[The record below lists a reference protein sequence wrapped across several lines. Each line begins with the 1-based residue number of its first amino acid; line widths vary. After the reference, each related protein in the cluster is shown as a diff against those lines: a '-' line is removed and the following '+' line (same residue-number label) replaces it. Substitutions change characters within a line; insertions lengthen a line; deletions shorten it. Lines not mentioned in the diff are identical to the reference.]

1 MSNRTIDL
9 ALEISK
15 LESLAAEGGDLTP
28 EMIADTLEGIEGMLE
43 DKFDATMNV
52 IRDFETKAEACKKE
66 AARISE
72 RKKHWDRQVYAL
84 KSYLL
89 QCLQVSNRTT
99 FKTTLNTF
107 TARKGSVSLKIDN
120 IDLLPDEF
128 VESHTEVVT
137 TPKNDALKE
146 ALKLQAEKIA
156 AVRAAG
162 EEPTPELLNA
172 IPGAHLE
179 IGSTSLQVR

>member
-15 LESLAAEGGDLTP
+15 LESLAVEGGDLTP

-43 DKFDATMNV
+43 DKFDAVMAKV
-52 IRDFETKAEACKKE
+52 REFDTKAEACKKE
-66 AARISE
+66 AARVSE
-72 RKKHWDRQVYAL
+72 RKKHWERQVYAL

-89 QCLQVSNRTT
+89 QCLQASGRKT

-107 TARKGSVSLKIDN
+107 TAKKGSVSLKIDDV
-120 IDLLPDEF
+120 DLLPDEF

-137 TPKNDALKE
+137 TTKNDELKKALLELAAKIEADKADGKE
-146 ALKLQAEKIA
+146 PDQ
-156 AVRAAG
+156 
-162 EEPTPELLNA
+162 ELLKS

-179 IGSTSLQVR
+179 IGSESLQVR

>member
-9 ALEISK
+9 AFELSK
-15 LESLAAEGGDLTP
+15 LESLALEGGELTP
-28 EMIADTLEGIEGMLE
+28 EMIADTLEGIEGILE

-52 IRDFETKAEACKKE
+52 IRDFDAKAEACKKE
-66 AARISE
+66 AARVAE
-72 RKKHWDRQVYAL
+72 RKKHWERQTYAL

-89 QCLQVSNRTT
+89 QCLQASNRTN

-107 TARKGSVSLKIDN
+107 TARKGSVSLRIDDV
-120 IDLLPDEF
+120 DLLPDEF

-137 TPKNDALKE
+137 TIKNDELKKALLALATKIE
-146 ALKLQAEKIA
+146 ATK
-156 AVRAAG
+156 AAG
-162 EEPTPELLNA
+162 EEPDPELIKS

-179 IGSTSLQVR
+179 TGPVTLQVR

>member
-43 DKFDATMNV
+43 DKFDATMSV
-52 IRDFETKAEACKKE
+52 IRDFSEKAEACKKE
-66 AARISE
+66 AARVTE
-72 RKKHWDRQVYAL
+72 RKKHWDRQADVL
-84 KSYLL
+84 KGYLL
-89 QCLQVSNRTT
+89 QCLQISNRTT

-107 TARKGSVSLKIDN
+107 TARKGGVSLRIDN
-120 IDLLPDEF
+120 VDLLPDEF
-128 VESHTEVVT
+128 VESHTEVIT
-137 TPKNDALKE
+137 TTKNDELKK
-146 ALKLQAEKIA
+146 ALQALANKIEA
-156 AVRAAG
+156 TRAAG
-162 EEPTPELLNA
+162 EEPAPELLNS

-179 IGSTSLQVR
+179 TGSTTLQVR

>member
-1 MSNRTIDL
+1 MRNRTIDL

-43 DKFDATMNV
+43 DKFDATMKV
-52 IRDFETKAEACKKE
+52 IRDFDVRAEACKKE

-72 RKKHWDRQVYAL
+72 RKKHWERQAIVL

-89 QCLQVSNRTT
+89 QCLQASNRTT

-120 IDLLPDEF
+120 VDLLPDEY
-128 VESHTEVVT
+128 VESHTEIIT
-137 TPKNDALKE
+137 TTKNDELKKALLELDARIE
-146 ALKLQAEKIA
+146 AA
-156 AVRAAG
+156 RAAG
-162 EEPTPELLNA
+162 EEPDPELLKS

-179 IGSTSLQVR
+179 IGSTTLQVR

>member
-1 MSNRTIDL
+1 MSARTIDL

-15 LESLAAEGGDLTP
+15 LEALAAEGGELTP

-43 DKFDATMNV
+43 DKFDATMSV
-52 IRDFETKAEACKKE
+52 IRAFDANSEACKKE
-66 AARISE
+66 AARVTE
-72 RKKHWDRQVYAL
+72 RKKHWDRQAYVL

-89 QCLQVSNRTT
+89 QCLQASNRTT

-107 TARKGSVSLKIDN
+107 TARKGGVSLKIDN

-137 TPKNDALKE
+137 TTKNDELKKALQELAAKIDALK
-146 ALKLQAEKIA
+146 
-156 AVRAAG
+156 AAG

-179 IGSTSLQVR
+179 TGSPSLQVR

>member
-52 IRDFETKAEACKKE
+52 IRNFEAKAEACKKE
-66 AARISE
+66 AARVSE
-72 RKKHWDRQVYAL
+72 RKKHWDRQVYVL

-89 QCLQVSNRTT
+89 QCLQASNRTT

-107 TARKGSVSLKIDN
+107 TARKGGISLKIDN
-120 IDLLPDEF
+120 VDLLPDLF

-137 TPKNDALKE
+137 TTKNEELKKALLELATKIE
-146 ALKLQAEKIA
+146 AA
-156 AVRAAG
+156 RAAG
-162 EEPTPELLNA
+162 EEPDPELLKS

-179 IGSTSLQVR
+179 TGSPTLQVR